1 MRRKIVGEKIEWN
14 EIGKETLLK
23 TRVMDVCQTT
33 SISPDGRE
41 GKFIVNDA
49 PDWVIVIAE
58 LDGNF
63 LMVRQWRHGEKGIST
78 EFPGGVI
85 DEGETPE
92 MAARRELKEET
103 GFEAGTLTYLGK
115 MNPNPAL
122 FRNHSHFF
130 AATDLIPTGKQNLD
144 DDEFVEYMQIP
155 KDEVIRK
162 MGSEE
167 YPHALMAA
175 ALMKYMAANGNR

>member
-1 MRRKIVGEKIEWN
+1 MSDKNLRWQQIEKKEIQKTVVMTMN
-14 EIGKETLLK
+14 EI
-23 TRVMDVCQTT
+23 T
-33 SISPDGRE
+33 SVSPDGEKGRY
-41 GKFIVNDA
+41 IVNDA
-49 PDWVIVIAE
+49 PDWAIVIAE
-58 LDGNF
+58 KDGNF

-175 ALMKYMAANGNR
+175 ALMKYMAASGNR